1 MIAPVEIVQARYGR
15 FMILST
21 DGYVS
26 RSLKTYGEFSEA
38 EIALW
43 RLYVKP
49 GDLVIDAGA
58 NIGAHTVA
66 LARLV
71 GETGAVIAFEP
82 IRFLAQLCAGNVALN
97 GLTNVF
103 VYQMAVGA
111 QGDLLRVP
119 VLDYT
124 AADNFGGVPLGQ
136 WTQGER
142 VTVTPLDDVDVPRC
156 AFLKIDVEG
165 MEEQVIR
172 GAAKLI
178 AKHRPVLY
186 IELSERNAP
195 SLLRTLQALGYRAYL
210 HEPPLFN
217 PENYHACTDDIYAG
231 MFEGQIHNVL
241 CVPRSA
247 AAPGDLPELRI
258 DALELVG
265 PSMAPPH
272 AGAAGC
278 ADSSA
283 AGI

>member
-1 MIAPVEIVQARYGR
+1 MIAPIELVEARYGR

-26 RSLKTYGEFSEA
+26 RSLKVYGEFSEA
-38 EIALW
+38 EVTLW
-43 RLYVKP
+43 REYVRP
-49 GDLVIDAGA
+49 GDIVIDAGA

-103 VYQMAVGA
+103 IYQLALGA
-111 QGDLLRVP
+111 QVDELRVP

-124 AADNFGGVPLGQ
+124 AEDNFGGVPLGH
-136 WTQGER
+136 WMQGER
-142 VTVTPLDDVDVPRC
+142 VNVTPLDAIDVPRC
-156 AFLKIDVEG
+156 AFMKIDVEG

-172 GAAKLI
+172 GAAMLI

-186 IELSERNAP
+186 VEMNMRHGQAVLQ
-195 SLLRTLQALGYRAYL
+195 LLQKLRYHAYL
-210 HEPPLFN
+210 HQPPLFN
-217 PENYHACTDDIYAG
+217 LDNYRHHPDDIYAG
-231 MFEGQIHNVL
+231 MFEGQIHDLL
-241 CVPRSA
+241 CVPAERPQPHA
-247 AAPGDLPELRI
+247 MTAE
-258 DALELVG
+258 ALVVG

-278 ADSSA
+278 DDCA
-283 AGI
+283 APGVLR